1 MTLTMLQH
9 VNIMTDKLDETV
21 AFYEDILGFENG
33 ERPNF
38 AFPGAWLYC
47 GPEAVIHL
55 IGVDE
60 QEKSGSGCIDHVAFA
75 AEGFDRYAALLGDK
89 GYEHETRVVPGG
101 RLRQIFVRDPNDV
114 LIELNFRADE

>member
-9 VNIMTDKLDETV
+9 VNIRTGKLDETV
-21 AFYEDILGFENG
+21 AFYEDVLGFENG
-33 ERPNF
+33 ERPDF

-47 GPEAVIHL
+47 GGEAVIHL
-55 IGVDE
+55 IGVGDRE
-60 QEKSGSGCIDHVAFA
+60 AAGSGVIDHVAFA
-75 AEGFDRYAALLGDK
+75 AEGFDRYAAFLAGK

-101 RLRQIFVRDPNDV
+101 RLRQIFVRDPNEV

>member
-33 ERPNF
+33 DRPAF
-38 AFPGAWLYC
+38 DFPGAWLYC
-47 GPEAVIHL
+47 GPEAVVHL

-60 QEKSGSGCIDHVAFA
+60 QEASGSGCIDHVAFA
-75 AEGFDRYAALLGDK
+75 AEGFDRYAAFLDKK

-101 RLRQIFVRDPNDV
+101 RLRQIFVRDPNEV

>member
-47 GPEAVIHL
+47 GEEAVIHL

-60 QEKSGSGCIDHVAFA
+60 QDKSGSGCIDHVAFA
-75 AEGFDRYAALLGDK
+75 AEGFERYTAFLGDK

>member
-9 VNIMTDKLDETV
+9 VNIVTGKLDETV

-47 GPEAVIHL
+47 GGEAVIHL
-55 IGVDE
+55 IGVEE
-60 QEKSGSGCIDHVAFA
+60 QRDSGSGVIDHVAFA
-75 AEGFDRYAALLGDK
+75 AEGFDRYTAFLTGK
-89 GYEHETRVVPGG
+89 GLEHETRIVPGG
-101 RLRQIFVRDPNDV
+101 KLRQIFVRDPNRV
-114 LIELNFRADE
+114 LIELNFRTDE

>member
-47 GPEAVIHL
+47 RGEAVIHL

-60 QEKSGSGCIDHVAFA
+60 QAAAGSGCIDHVAFA
-75 AEGFDRYAALLGDK
+75 AEGFDRYAAFLGEK
-89 GYEHETRVVPGG
+89 GCEHETRMVPGG
-101 RLRQIFVRDPNDV
+101 RLRQIFVRDPNEV